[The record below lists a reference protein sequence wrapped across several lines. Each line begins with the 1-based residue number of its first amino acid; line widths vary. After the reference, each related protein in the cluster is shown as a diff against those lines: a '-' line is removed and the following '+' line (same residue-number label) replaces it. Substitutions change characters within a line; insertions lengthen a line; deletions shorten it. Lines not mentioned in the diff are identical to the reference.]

1 MHPYYPS
8 PAELWGEYY
17 EGDKKEK
24 PADAPKKGKKRVVEY
39 SEDELSEE
47 EEEVEY
53 VPVPKKR
60 GAPKPR

>member
-8 PAELWGEYY
+8 PADLWGEYY

-24 PADAPKKGKKRVVEY
+24 PADAPKKVKKRVVEY
-39 SEDELSEE
+39 PEDELSEE

-53 VPVPKKR
+53 IPVAKKR